1 MNVYGHLC
9 GATELAVELS
19 KQMSVTV
26 NPLDADLVLDIDF
39 SGLILQK
46 IQDFVIRN
54 QVERNLLEANKPDQS
69 CP

>member
-1 MNVYGHLC
+1 
-9 GATELAVELS
+9 
-19 KQMSVTV
+19 MSVTV

-54 QVERNLLEANKPDQS
+54 QVERNFLEANKPDQS